1 MKREQEMAKCAD
13 CRKETPEGQVVYCD
27 MCGAPLCEE
36 CGNLGLCST
45 CAELWEA
52 EIDTEAEEEP

>member
-1 MKREQEMAKCAD
+1 MVKCAD
-13 CRKETPEGQVVYCD
+13 CEKEIPESHNLYCD

-45 CAELWEA
+45 CAEPWEA
-52 EIDTEAEEEP
+52 EIDLDDMEAEEK